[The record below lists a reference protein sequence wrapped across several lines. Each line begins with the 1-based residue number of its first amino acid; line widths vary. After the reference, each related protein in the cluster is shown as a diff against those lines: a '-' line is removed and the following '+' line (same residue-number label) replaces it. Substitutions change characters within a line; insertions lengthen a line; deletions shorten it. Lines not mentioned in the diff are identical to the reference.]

1 MIYIIM
7 LEPETAGNVGA
18 IARVMKNFEFTK
30 LVLVHP
36 HCNHLSD
43 EARNRAK
50 HSQEILENAEV
61 NEFFVVDDYD
71 YLIATTAKLGTDYNI
86 MRSPLTP
93 EELAGKIKELSPESK
108 IGIVIGREGHGMF
121 NEEIEKCDFVVT
133 IPSTKDY
140 STLNVS
146 HAVAII
152 LYEIY
157 KAVGQNKVMS
167 HITPI
172 SKPEKD
178 QIIKMY
184 NEILDGMDF
193 GTPEKKE
200 TQQKLWKKILGKAM
214 LTKRESFAVM
224 GFLRKILGK
233 KESEAAGF
241 AENLSLRSGAASARL
256 AKGNTK
262 VLLPRRGAEKP
273 SVHKNLRF
281 LAPRSLRSKVSGTSL
296 ANARRQPPTTPAK
309 DKRNRLT
316 KGAASS
322 RGRAAAK
329 AKHIKTR

>member
-7 LEPETAGNVGA
+7 LEPETPGNVGA

-36 HCNHLSD
+36 HSNHLSD

-86 MRSPLTP
+86 TRSPLTP
-93 EELAGKIKELSPESK
+93 EELAGKVKEISPERR

-157 KAVGQNKVMS
+157 KATGQNKVMS

-172 SKPEKD
+172 GKPEKD

-184 NEILDGMDF
+184 NEILDSMDW

-200 TQQKLWKKILGKAM
+200 TQQMLWKKVVGKAM

-224 GFLRKILGK
+224 GFLRKIMGRK
-233 KESEAAGF
+233 NAEEFIKEQ
-241 AENLSLRSGAASARL
+241 RSGSAPTLASLGQRQ
-256 AKGNTK
+256 
-262 VLLPRRGAEKP
+262 VRRATEKP
-273 SVHKNLRF
+273 KGLSPQPGYARAARNVRH
-281 LAPRSLRSKVSGTSL
+281 SL
-296 ANARRQPPTTPAK
+296 AARAQPHEPPNPPTTPAK
-309 DKRNRLT
+309 NKRNRLT